1 MFGQE
6 VRQVAEGMLLSIQE
20 VGKQLGLG
28 RDRAYELI
36 RSGRIRSVKVGARLL
51 VPRQELEAW
60 VARELQG
67 LAK

>member
-1 MFGQE
+1 
-6 VRQVAEGMLLSIQE
+6 MLLSIQE

-36 RSGRIRSVKVGARLL
+36 RSGRIRSVRVGARLL

-60 VARELQG
+60 IARELQG

>member
-1 MFGQE
+1 
-6 VRQVAEGMLLSIQE
+6 MLLSVQE

-36 RSGRIRSVKVGARLL
+36 RSGRIRSVRVGARLL

-60 VARELQG
+60 IARELQG
-67 LAK
+67 LAQ

>member
-1 MFGQE
+1 
-6 VRQVAEGMLLSIQE
+6 MLLSIQE

-60 VARELQG
+60 IAREVEGQI
-67 LAK
+67 AQ

>member
-1 MFGQE
+1 
-6 VRQVAEGMLLSIQE
+6 MLLSVQE

-60 VARELQG
+60 IARELQG